1 MREQSPNH
9 SDPIPNAENWILVSD
24 PFERPKVYRHIN
36 PIFKTGT
43 GESGVF
49 IFVSDEHGSAPM
61 LMHNIKEIGPKSDL
75 PQQYMSLYTAPN
87 FRLIIG
93 GEPIDI
99 GTVYQI
105 PPSDD
110 SGFVS
115 VTPFEQLNS
124 SIKDTPML
132 MNIGGQTPYRL
143 KIEKEPHPGY
153 QDGNPKSFRGILDDA
168 GTLAIKQALSLYDY
182 FQGTP

>member
-49 IFVSDEHGSAPM
+49 IFVSDGHGTPPM
-61 LMHNIKEIGPKSDL
+61 LMHNIKEIGPKSEL
-75 PQQYMSLYTAPN
+75 TQQYMSLYTAPN

-93 GEPIDI
+93 GEPIYI

-110 SGFVS
+110 SDFIT
-115 VTPFEQLNS
+115 VTRFEQLNS

-132 MNIGGQTPYRL
+132 INISDQMPYRL
-143 KIEKEPHPGY
+143 KIEKQPNPSY

-168 GTLAIKQALSLYDY
+168 GTLAIKQAVALYDH

>member
-1 MREQSPNH
+1 MREQSINH

-61 LMHNIKEIGPKSDL
+61 LMHNIKEIGPKSGL
-75 PQQYMSLYTAPN
+75 QQQHMILYTAPN
-87 FRLIIG
+87 FRLMIG

-99 GTVYQI
+99 GKVYQI

-110 SGFVS
+110 SGFVT
-115 VTPFEQLNS
+115 VTRFEQQYS

-132 MNIGGQTPYRL
+132 INIGDQMPYRL
-143 KIEKEPHPGY
+143 KVEKAPNPTY
-153 QDGNPKSFRGILDDA
+153 QDGNPKSFRGILDD
-168 GTLAIKQALSLYDY
+168 GGKLAIKQALAFYDH